1 MEISSYTRDVEVTQ
15 QEGNREFPWQLC
27 SNPSDVTGQ
36 VLFLFGGC
44 FFFFFLRVTIQ
55 AKFLKQSQ
63 SQTEILKNISNL
75 CSGLSDNIGPLLVL
89 A

>member
-44 FFFFFLRVTIQ
+44 FFIFFTGNNTGQVLKTVTIPNWN
-55 AKFLKQSQ
+55 S
-63 SQTEILKNISNL
+63 
-75 CSGLSDNIGPLLVL
+75 
-89 A
+89 